1 MAIISKGGIVAPIG
15 FFPLFGGAGNGSGG
29 IVPIKADIVQVS
41 RMCRF
46 PLADVAQQG
55 CKDGGVRNKIKKYR
69 QTLTIHRLYLTMCV
83 KRGWWMS

>member
-55 CKDGGVRNKIKKYR
+55 CKDGGSGIK
-69 QTLTIHRLYLTMCV
+69 
-83 KRGWWMS
+83 